1 MTPDQEYVLRTVEE
15 RGVRLIRLWFTDVLG
30 QLKSVAISPAELDTV
45 FEEGV
50 QFDGTAIDGFSRVHE
65 ADVLARPDATTFE
78 LLPWAKADEP
88 SGRMFCNIAT
98 LDGHPFDGDP
108 RQILQRNLRSA
119 RERGFTLYAAPEVEF
134 FYFDSSSASEGRPV
148 PLDNASYFDLTTADI
163 SSDLRKTTIHTLEA
177 MGIPVE
183 YSFHEDS
190 PSQHEID
197 LRYTEALSMADNL
210 MTLRLVVKKIALDR
224 GAHATFLPKPLN
236 GVQGSGMHTHLS
248 LFEGDTNVFH
258 DPDDELGMS
267 EIAKHF
273 TAGLLHHARE
283 ITAVTNQLVNS
294 YKRLTESSEAPP
306 YVVWARNNRSA
317 LVRVPVRKQGKPTSA
332 RIEYRA
338 LDGTANPYLAFSLIL
353 AAGLRG
359 IDEQY
364 PLPDETN
371 LNLFE
376 IDDNERKRLGV
387 AALPRSLQE
396 ALDVMEESELVRDTL
411 GDHVFEWFLRNKRA
425 EWSEFQSRVTPFEL
439 ERYLGSW

>member
-1 MTPDQEYVLRTVEE
+1 
-15 RGVRLIRLWFTDVLG
+15 
-30 QLKSVAISPAELDTV
+30 
-45 FEEGV
+45 
-50 QFDGTAIDGFSRVHE
+50 
-65 ADVLARPDATTFE
+65 
-78 LLPWAKADEP
+78 
-88 SGRMFCNIAT
+88 
-98 LDGHPFDGDP
+98 
-108 RQILQRNLRSA
+108 
-119 RERGFTLYAAPEVEF
+119 
-134 FYFDSSSASEGRPV
+134 
-148 PLDNASYFDLTTADI
+148 
-163 SSDLRKTTIHTLEA
+163 
-177 MGIPVE
+177 
-183 YSFHEDS
+183 
-190 PSQHEID
+190 
-197 LRYTEALSMADNL
+197 
-210 MTLRLVVKKIALDR
+210 
-224 GAHATFLPKPLN
+224 
-236 GVQGSGMHTHLS
+236 
-248 LFEGDTNVFH
+248 
-258 DPDDELGMS
+258 
-267 EIAKHF
+267 
-273 TAGLLHHARE
+273 
-283 ITAVTNQLVNS
+283 
-294 YKRLTESSEAPP
+294 
-306 YVVWARNNRSA
+306 VWARNNRSA